1 MSGLP
6 AFLRRVANLC
16 LKELKVILKDPASR
30 VVLFAPVLVQS
41 LMFGY
46 AATLDLRQAPYALLD
61 QDHGQAATRLVA
73 RIEGSGV
80 FRRVATL
87 RNESDIAPIVN
98 AGKVLFVVN
107 IPPRFEQ
114 RLEGG
119 ESAPVQLIL
128 DARNSSTAGTAAGY
142 LGTIVSRFNADWR
155 REHGGGSVPLTL
167 DVRSWYN
174 PNLETRWFMMTA
186 MIAILSML
194 QTLMLTALSVAR
206 EREQGTFDQLLV
218 TPCTPAEIMIGK
230 SVPSIVV
237 GLVQASLVLLIATL
251 WFRIPMAGSLG
262 TLYVALLVFMVAC
275 VGIGLAISAMA
286 ASMQQAMLYT
296 FVLMMPLVLLSGMT
310 TPIANMPVAMQW
322 LTAIDPARYAIHMVQ
337 RVYLEGVGLGTVLGD
352 ILPLLGIASVT
363 LPLAA
368 WLFRNRL
375 V

>member
-1 MSGLP
+1 MNALL
-6 AFLRRVANLC
+6 AFLLRVANLC
-16 LKELKVILKDPASR
+16 RKELKVIFKDPAGR
-30 VVLFAPVLVQS
+30 IVLFAPVLVQS

-61 QDHGQAATRLVA
+61 ADHGQAAVRLVA
-73 RIEGSGV
+73 RIESSGV

-87 RNESDIAPIVN
+87 RNEHDIAPLVN
-98 AGKVLFVVN
+98 AGDVLFVVA

-114 RLEGG
+114 RLAAG
-119 ESAPVQLIL
+119 EATPVQLIL
-128 DARNSSTAGTAAGY
+128 DARNSVTAGTAAGY
-142 LGTIVSRFNADWR
+142 LGEIAARFNADWR
-155 REHGGGSVPLTL
+155 LEHGGGGMPMTL

-174 PNLETRWFMMTA
+174 PNLETRWFMMTS
-186 MIAILSML
+186 MIAVLSML

-230 SVPSIVV
+230 SIPSILV
-237 GLVQASLVLLIATL
+237 GLTQASLVLLIATF
-251 WFRIPMAGSLG
+251 WFGIPLAGSLFE
-262 TLYVALLVFMVAC
+262 LYVALCVFMVAC

-310 TPIANMPVAMQW
+310 TPIANMPAPMQW
-322 LTAIDPARYAIHMVQ
+322 LTVINPARYAIDMVH
-337 RVYLEGVGLGTVLGD
+337 RVYLEGASLGAVLGD
-352 ILPLLGIASVT
+352 ILPLLTIALVT

>member
-1 MSGLP
+1 MNGLLP
-6 AFLRRVANLC
+6 FLRRVANLC
-16 LKELKVILKDPASR
+16 RKELKVILKDPASR

-61 QDHGQAATRLVA
+61 MDHGEAATRLVA
-73 RIEGSGV
+73 RVESSGV
-80 FRRVATL
+80 FERVATL
-87 RNESDIAPIVN
+87 RNQRDIAPVVD
-98 AGKVLFVVN
+98 AGDALFVLV
-107 IPPRFEQ
+107 IPPRFER
-114 RLEGG
+114 RLVAG
-119 ESAPVQLIL
+119 EETPVQLLL
-128 DARNSSTAGTAAGY
+128 DARNSTTAGTAAGY
-142 LGTIVSRFNADWR
+142 VGAIVSRFNADWR
-155 REHGGGSVPLTL
+155 MEHGGGNPPMSM

-251 WFRIPMAGSLG
+251 WFRIPMAGSLAA
-262 TLYVALLVFMVAC
+262 LYVALLVFMLAC
-275 VGIGLAISAMA
+275 VGIGLAISALA
-286 ASMQQAMLYT
+286 ANMQQAMLYT

-322 LTAIDPARYAIHMVQ
+322 LTAVDPARYAIHMVQ
-337 RVYLEGVGLGTVLGD
+337 RVYLEGAGLGTVLGD
-352 ILPLLGIASVT
+352 IFPLLGIAAAT